1 MISLPFSC
9 PSSMPKLL
17 CPLSLSTAVLPDPQL
32 TSRTSSSPQLACS
45 CTTFNAAAPSP
56 LILLVFYNHD
66 FTPTSVTDILCL
78 SLASLPESWFLI
90 ASFIKWSFKRLM
102 TFQNRSSVIVFLS
115 TVYSDMSKC
124 VFITCLPDM
133 LFTLCLL
140 QLLSFM
146 LLFPAMSFP
155 PILHLTNTHSSLI
168 NQLGYELHKTFHG
181 SHPKLG
187 RFSTYIFPQIPPC
200 YNCLSTCLTHNE
212 LFGLRSI
219 FILLAT
225 FPVLKMVPGIK

>member
-56 LILLVFYNHD
+56 LILLVFYNPD

-78 SLASLPESWFLI
+78 SLASLPGSWSLI
-90 ASFIKWSFKRLM
+90 ASFIKWSFKKLM
-102 TFQNRSSVIVFLS
+102 TFQSRSSVILFLS

-140 QLLSFM
+140 
-146 LLFPAMSFP
+146 
-155 PILHLTNTHSSLI
+155 
-168 NQLGYELHKTFHG
+168 
-181 SHPKLG
+181 
-187 RFSTYIFPQIPPC
+187 
-200 YNCLSTCLTHNE
+200 
-212 LFGLRSI
+212 
-219 FILLAT
+219 
-225 FPVLKMVPGIK
+225 